1 MTRDVNFRDTSFGD
15 LARAIGELALVWN
28 DLGMVLS
35 GLFHAVT
42 RIPNAMA
49 SDAIWNS
56 LRSDRSQR
64 DMIASLVK
72 LQALGYDLPTN
83 LRTEILWCLS
93 EIGKLEDLRNN
104 VIHSPVYEDHTGK
117 VVAWFELGNPRAKG
131 LANKDL
137 RKEIGWFCDTAIVL
151 RQYCDGLADCVR
163 RPHQPLS
170 TRPTLPNRGSLST
183 TVTK

>member
-1 MTRDVNFRDTSFGD
+1 LSRDVNFRDSSFSD

-35 GLFHAVT
+35 SLFHAVT

-49 SDAIWNS
+49 SNAVWNS
-56 LRSDRSQR
+56 VRSDRAQR
-64 DMIASLVK
+64 DMILSLVE
-72 LQALGYDLPTN
+72 LQALGYDLSAN
-83 LRTEILWCLS
+83 LRTEIVWCLR

-117 VVAWFELGNPRAKG
+117 VVAWHELGNPRAKG

-137 RKEIGWFCDTAIVL
+137 LKEIGWFYDTAVVL
-151 RQYCDGLADCVR
+151 RQYCDGLSDCVG
-163 RPHQPLS
+163 RPQKSLS
-170 TRPTLPNRGSLST
+170 TRPTLPNRGGLSP
-183 TVTK
+183 TKEN